1 MSKLEKLQCTSCGGR
16 IDRVTLTC
24 QMCGMQYRLNE
35 DMQPVRVEVSH
46 CKLVNLGTSMA
57 VPAYVL
63 KGENTEDLMKYTLS
77 ELAHN
82 MAEKILPL
90 MEFQTEYRPEYAE
103 YVTYARMRVA
113 EPNHNYTAFN
123 YFGDKGERYGH

>member
-1 MSKLEKLQCTSCGGR
+1 MSKLEKLQCTSCGGH

-24 QMCGMQYRLNE
+24 QMCGMQYRL
-35 DMQPVRVEVSH
+35 DDTMQPIRLEVSH

-63 KGENTEDLMKYTLS
+63 MGKNTEDIMKYTLT

-90 MEFQTEYRPEYAE
+90 MEFQTEFDVAHND

-113 EPNHNYTAFN
+113 EPNHNYTAHN
-123 YFGDKGERYGH
+123 YFRDGMGGYR